1 MNKDGFKSIFHD
13 QNKDPAKDGGFA
25 PDWATEDMRA
35 NRAFVLAACRHDA
48 RALEWSDKS
57 LRK

>member
-1 MNKDGFKSIFHD
+1 MNKDGFKSIFHELD
-13 QNKDPAKDGGFA
+13 KDPKDDRFA
-25 PDWATEDMRA
+25 PEWATEDMRA

-48 RALEWSDKS
+48 RALEWSDES